1 MREVGNAMAAAYW
14 MSVFASPGVV
24 RVVPTFIH
32 PYNGEGCGLRVID
45 REVCEPSQIDLAREL
60 VVVAQNREPVPVSR
74 SGLIFGRHVT
84 TIAGPPARPY

>member
-45 REVCEPSQIDLAREL
+45 REVL
-60 VVVAQNREPVPVSR
+60 
-74 SGLIFGRHVT
+74 
-84 TIAGPPARPY
+84 